1 MYKYKIFDIIIC
13 EVDIMCGFVGF
24 IDKKKN
30 KKKIIKDMA
39 DIIVHRGPD
48 SDGYYTD
55 DDCALGFRRLSIID
69 LSGGTQPIYNEDKTM
84 AIIFNGEIY
93 NYQEIRKDLLKKGH
107 KFKTESDTEVILHG
121 YEEYHEK
128 ILDKLRG
135 MFAFVIYNVNDKT
148 LFGARDFYGI
158 KPLYYY
164 KDDNEFMFGSEI
176 KSFLG
181 HPGFKKELNRDML
194 KQYLTF
200 QYSVGEDTFFKNVY
214 KLRPGHYFKYH
225 DGELEIV
232 KYYELK
238 INNDDSKSLDEW
250 KDIIRKELNESIKYH
265 KVSDVEVGSFLSS
278 GVDSSIVATLSDVDK
293 TFTVG
298 YDNKKY
304 SEIDYA
310 KELSDKIGVK
320 NISKK
325 ISKEEYFKKFP
336 MIQYY
341 MDEPLAD
348 ASAVALYFVANTA
361 SKHVKVAL
369 SGEGADEIFGGYNI
383 YHEPYSVSWYNK
395 IPYPV
400 RRFIGILAYPMR
412 NHSGFNFLV
421 RRSKKLEDRYVGNA
435 FIFEPRDADKVLSY
449 KDTRNFRELTKP
461 YYDKVKDYDQ
471 VAKMQYID
479 FNFWLIGDILLKAD
493 KMSMANSLEVRVP
506 FLDRPLVSE
515 VINMPAKYKIVGNQT
530 KYAFREVCKEALPE
544 KWADKKKLGFPVPIR
559 EWIKEE
565 NIYNDIYK
573 KFSEASEFFK
583 PKEIIKLL
591 EEHKNGKR
599 DNSRKVWTIYSFLI
613 WYQEYFVK
621 R

>member
-1 MYKYKIFDIIIC
+1 
-13 EVDIMCGFVGF
+13 MCGFVGF
-24 IDKKKN
+24 ISKENN

-48 SDGYYTD
+48 SDGYYVD
-55 DDCALGFRRLSIID
+55 DKIALGFRRLSIID
-69 LSGGTQPIYNEDKTM
+69 LEGGSQPIFNEKKDKV
-84 AIIFNGEIY
+84 IVFNGEIY
-93 NYQEIRKDLLKKGH
+93 NYKEIKEELIEKGH
-107 KFKTESDTEVILHG
+107 IFNSESDTEVIIHG
-121 YEEYHEK
+121 YEEYKEK

-135 MFAFVIYNVNDKT
+135 MFAFVIYDIKNNT

-164 KDDNEFMFGSEI
+164 HDENSFMFGSEI

-200 QYSVGEDTFFKNVY
+200 QYSVGEDTFFKNVF
-214 KLRPGHYFKYH
+214 KLRPGHYFKYK
-225 DGELEIV
+225 DGNLKIK
-232 KYYELK
+232 KYYEIDLTSD
-238 INNDDSKSLDEW
+238 NSKSLDEW
-250 KDIIRKELNESIKYH
+250 KDIIRKELNESVKYH

-278 GVDSSIVATLSDVDK
+278 GVDSSIIATLSDVDK

-310 KELSDKIGVK
+310 KDLSDKLGVK

-325 ISKEEYFKKFP
+325 ISKEEYFDKFS

-348 ASAVALYFVANTA
+348 PSAVALYFVANTA

-395 IPYPV
+395 IPY
-400 RRFIGILAYPMR
+400 FIRKCVGIVAYPMR
-412 NHSGFNFLV
+412 NYTGFNFLF

-435 FIFEPRDADKVLSY
+435 FIFEPNDANKILSY
-449 KDTRNFRELTKP
+449 KDNGHFKDLTKE
-461 YYDKVKDYDQ
+461 YYDKVKKLDD

-506 FLDRPLVSE
+506 FLDRCLISN
-515 VINMPAKYKIVGNQT
+515 VIGMPSKYKIVGNET
-530 KYAFREVCKEALPE
+530 KYAFRQVCREVLDD
-544 KWADKKKLGFPVPIR
+544 KWANKKKLGFPVPIR
-559 EWIKEE
+559 EWLKEE
-565 NIYNDIYK
+565 DVYNDVYK
-573 KFSEASEFFK
+573 LFSESGEFFK
-583 PKEIIKLL
+583 TDKIIKLL
-591 EEHKNGKR
+591 NDHREGKR
-599 DNSRKVWTIYSFLI
+599 DNSRKIWTIYSFLV

>member
-1 MYKYKIFDIIIC
+1 
-13 EVDIMCGFVGF
+13 MCGFVGF
-24 IDKKKN
+24 ISKDQG

-39 DIIVHRGPD
+39 DIIQHRGPD
-48 SDGYYTD
+48 SDGYYVND
-55 DDCALGFRRLSIID
+55 NVALGFRRLSIID
-69 LSGGTQPIYNEDKTM
+69 LEGGSQPIFNEDKTKV
-84 AIIFNGEIY
+84 IVFNGEIY
-93 NYQEIRKDLLKKGH
+93 NYREIKEELLTKGH
-107 KFKTESDTEVILHG
+107 VFSTESDTEVLLHG
-121 YEEYHEK
+121 YEEYKEK

-135 MFAFVIYNVNDKT
+135 MFAFVIYDIKHNS

-158 KPLYYY
+158 KPMYYY
-164 KDDNEFMFGSEI
+164 RDKDSFMFGSEI

-181 HPGFKKELNRDML
+181 HPSFKKELNRDML

-200 QYSVGEDTFFKNVY
+200 QYSVSEDTFFKNVY
-214 KLRPGHYFKYH
+214 KLRPGHYFKYK
-225 DGELEIV
+225 DGNLKIK
-232 KYYELK
+232 KYYEIDLTSDNTK
-238 INNDDSKSLDEW
+238 NLDEW
-250 KDIIRKELNESIKYH
+250 KDIIRKELNESIEYH

-278 GVDSSIVATLSDVDK
+278 GVDSSIIATLSNVDK

-310 KELSDKIGVK
+310 KDLSDKIGVK

-325 ISKEEYFKKFP
+325 ITKEEFFDKFS

-348 ASAVALYFVANTA
+348 ASAAALYFVANTA

-383 YHEPYSVSWYNK
+383 YHEPYSVSWYYK
-395 IPYPV
+395 IPYFI
-400 RRFIGILAYPMR
+400 RRFIGILAYPFR
-412 NHSGFNFLV
+412 NHTGFNFLV

-435 FIFEPRDADKVLSY
+435 FIFEPNDSDKILNY
-449 KDTRNFRELTKP
+449 KASKDDFRKLTRP
-461 YYDKVKDYDQ
+461 YYDKVKNLDD
-471 VAKMQYID
+471 VCKMQYID

-506 FLDRPLVSE
+506 FLDKNLITN
-515 VINMPAKYKIVGNQT
+515 VIGIPSKYKIVGNET
-530 KYAFREVCKEALPE
+530 KYAFRQVCKETLDDKVAN
-544 KWADKKKLGFPVPIR
+544 KKKLGFPVPIR

-565 NIYNDIYK
+565 ETYKEIYK
-573 KFSEASEFFK
+573 LFRESSEFFK
-583 PKEIIKLL
+583 VEKILKLL
-591 EEHKNGKR
+591 NDHKSGKR
-599 DNSRKVWTIYSFLI
+599 DNSRKIWTIYSFLV

>member
-1 MYKYKIFDIIIC
+1 
-13 EVDIMCGFVGF
+13 MCGFVGF
-24 IDKKKN
+24 VDKANN

-39 DIIVHRGPD
+39 DIIKHRGPD
-48 SDGYYTD
+48 SDGYYVGN
-55 DDCALGFRRLSIID
+55 DCALGFRRLSIID
-69 LSGGTQPIYNEDKTM
+69 LAGGDQPIYNEDNTK
-84 AIIFNGEIY
+84 IITFNGEIY
-93 NYQEIRKDLLKKGH
+93 NYQEIREDLVGKGH
-107 KFKTESDTEVILHG
+107 KFKTNSDTEVLLHG
-121 YEEYHEK
+121 YEEYGSK
-128 ILDKLRG
+128 LLNKLRG
-135 MFAFVIYNVNDKT
+135 MFAFAIYDIKDNS
-148 LFGARDFYGI
+148 LFVARDFYGI

-164 KDDNEFMFGSEI
+164 LTDDEFMFGSEI

-181 HPGFKKELNRDML
+181 HPNFKKELNRDML

-214 KLRPGHYFKYH
+214 KLRPGHYMTYK
-225 DGELEIV
+225 DGKLDIK
-232 KYYELK
+232 KYYEIDLTSD
-238 INNDDSKSLDEW
+238 NTKSLDEW
-250 KDIIRKELNESIKYH
+250 KDIIRKELKESIKYH
-265 KVSDVEVGSFLSS
+265 KISDVEVGSFLSS

-310 KELSDKIGVK
+310 KELSEKIGVK

-325 ISKEEYFKKFP
+325 ISKKEYFDKFSD
-336 MIQYY
+336 IQYF

-348 ASAVALYFVANTA
+348 PSAAALYFVANTA

-395 IPYPV
+395 IPYPI
-400 RRFIGILAYPMR
+400 RRGIGVMAYPFR
-412 NHSGFNFLV
+412 NHTGFNFLV

-435 FIFEPRDADKVLSY
+435 FIFDPHDAEKILSY
-449 KDTRNFRELTKP
+449 QDKHTFKELTKS
-461 YYDKVKDYDQ
+461 YYEKAKNYDD
-471 VAKMQYID
+471 VGKMQYID

-506 FLDRPLVSE
+506 FLDRMLISNVISMPSE
-515 VINMPAKYKIVGNQT
+515 YKIVGNET
-530 KYAFREVCKEALPE
+530 KYAFRQVCKETLDP
-544 KWADKKKLGFPVPIR
+544 KWANKKKLGFPVPIR

-565 NIYNDIYK
+565 DTYNNIYK
-573 KFSEASEFFK
+573 LFESSHEFFNVNR
-583 PKEIIKLL
+583 ILKLL
-591 EEHKNGKR
+591 ADHKNGKC
-599 DNSRKVWTIYSFLI
+599 DNSRKIWTIYSFLI

>member
-1 MYKYKIFDIIIC
+1 
-13 EVDIMCGFVGF
+13 MCGFVGF
-24 IDKKKN
+24 VDRSKN
-30 KKKIIKDMA
+30 KKKIVKDMA
-39 DIIVHRGPD
+39 DKIIHRGPD
-48 SDGYYTD
+48 SDGYYVD
-55 DDCALGFRRLSIID
+55 DEVSLGFRRLSIID
-69 LSGGTQPIYNEDKTM
+69 LEGGTQPIYNEDNSRV
-84 AIIFNGEIY
+84 IVFNGEIY
-93 NYQEIRKDLLKKGH
+93 NYKEIKEELLKKGH

-121 YEEYHEK
+121 YEEYEEK

-135 MFAFVIYNVNDKT
+135 MFAFVIYDKKKKT

-164 KDDNEFMFGSEI
+164 KDDKEFMFGSEI
-176 KSFLG
+176 KAFLG
-181 HPGFKKELNRDML
+181 HPNFKKELNRDML

-200 QYSVGEDTFFKNVY
+200 QYSVSEDTFFKNVY

-225 DGELEIV
+225 DGELKIV
-232 KYYELK
+232 KYYEIK
-238 INNDDSKSLDEW
+238 IESDDSKTLYEW
-250 KDIIRKELNESIKYH
+250 KDIIRDNLNESIKYH

-310 KELSDKIGVK
+310 KELSEKIGVK

-325 ISKEEYFKKFP
+325 ISKEEYFDKFP

-348 ASAVALYFVANTA
+348 PSAVALYFVANTA

-395 IPYPV
+395 IPYPI
-400 RRFIGILAYPMR
+400 RRFIGILAYPLR
-412 NHSGFNFLV
+412 NHTGFNFLV

-435 FIFEPRDADKVLSY
+435 FIFDPREADKIISY
-449 KDTRNFRELTKP
+449 EDKRTFKELTKP
-461 YYDKVKDYDQ
+461 YYDKAKSYDD

-506 FLDRPLVSE
+506 FLDKNLISS
-515 VINMPAKYKIVGNQT
+515 VIGIPSKYKIVGNET
-530 KYAFREVCKEALPE
+530 KYAFRQVCKESLDD
-544 KWADKKKLGFPVPIR
+544 KWASKKKLGFPVPIR
-559 EWIKEE
+559 EWIKDEDVY
-565 NIYNDIYK
+565 NKIYDM
-573 KFSEASEFFK
+573 FSNSSEFFK
-583 PKEIIKLL
+583 TDKIIKLL
-591 EEHKNGKR
+591 DDHKNGRR
-599 DNSRKVWTIYSFLI
+599 DNSRKIWTIYSFLV
-613 WYQEYFVK
+613 WYQEYFS
-621 R
+621 

>member
-1 MYKYKIFDIIIC
+1 
-13 EVDIMCGFVGF
+13 MCGFVGF
-24 IDKKKN
+24 VDKAKN

-39 DIIVHRGPD
+39 DMIVHRGPD
-48 SDGYYTD
+48 SDGYYVS
-55 DDCALGFRRLSIID
+55 DDCTLGFRRLSIID
-69 LSGGTQPIYNEDKTM
+69 LAGGDQPIYNEDNSK
-84 AIIFNGEIY
+84 AVIFNGEIY
-93 NYQEIRKDLLKKGH
+93 NYQDIKKDLLEKGH
-107 KFKTESDTEVILHG
+107 KFKTDSDTEVILHG
-121 YEEYHEK
+121 YEEYGSK

-135 MFAFVIYNVNDKT
+135 MFAFVIYDIKNKS

-164 KDDNEFMFGSEI
+164 IDDNEFMFGSEI
-176 KSFLG
+176 KAFLA
-181 HPGFKKELNRDML
+181 HPNFKKELNRDML

-200 QYSVGEDTFFKNVY
+200 QYSVSEDTFFKNVY
-214 KLRPGHYFKYH
+214 KLRPGHYFTYK
-225 DGELEIV
+225 DGKLDIS
-232 KYYELK
+232 KYYEIDLTSD
-238 INNDDSKSLDEW
+238 NSKSLEEW

-265 KVSDVEVGSFLSS
+265 KISDVEVGSFLSS

-298 YDNKKY
+298 YDYKKY

-310 KELSDKIGVK
+310 KELSSKIGVK

-325 ISKEEYFKKFP
+325 ISKEEYFNKFGD
-336 MIQYY
+336 IQYY

-348 ASAVALYFVANTA
+348 PAAAALYFVANTA

-395 IPYPV
+395 IPYV
-400 RRFIGILAYPMR
+400 IRRGIGAVVYPLR
-412 NHSGFNFLV
+412 NYRGFNFLV

-435 FIFEPRDADKVLSY
+435 FIFDPRDADKILSY
-449 KDTRNFRELTKP
+449 KDDRTFKELTKP
-461 YYDKVKDYDQ
+461 YYEKIKNYGDVE
-471 VAKMQYID
+471 KMQYID

-506 FLDRPLVSE
+506 FLDRKLISNVIHMPSE
-515 VINMPAKYKIVGNQT
+515 YKIHGNET
-530 KYAFREVCKEALPE
+530 KYAFREVCKETLDP
-544 KWADKKKLGFPVPIR
+544 KWAEKKKLGFPVPIR

-565 NIYNDIYK
+565 DIYNKIDK
-573 KFSEASEFFK
+573 MFDNGGEFFK
-583 PKEIIKLL
+583 VDKIKKLL
-591 EEHKNGKR
+591 REHVDGKR
-599 DNSRKVWTIYSFLI
+599 DNSRKIWTIYTFLV
-613 WYQEYFVK
+613 WYQEYFIN